1 MDTFKTT
8 GHYNK
13 RMIFLGTLT
22 PLPLFHRIIYG
33 CGFVYALRLLFIA
46 CRYLS
51 LQYAA
56 LGFLLL
62 LCSLLPIIRAWQAI
76 RVTLSRAKELS
87 NNTQFTSFFEEDGL
101 HVINVRGHE
110 NTLAYNVLRFARIY
124 KDYIIIVSKARQYAV
139 IFRNELS
146 PERQQALL
154 DFLRQKNIRISG
166 KLS

>member
-1 MDTFKTT
+1 MDNFKTT

-13 RMIFLGTLT
+13 MMIFLGTLT
-22 PLPLFHRIIYG
+22 PMPLFHRIFYG
-33 CGFVYALRLLFIA
+33 FGFVYALYLLFIS

-51 LQYAA
+51 FQCAA
-56 LGFLLL
+56 LGGLLL
-62 LCSLLPIIRAWQAI
+62 LCSLLPIIRALQAI
-76 RVTLSRAKELS
+76 RITLKRAKELS

-110 NTLAYNVLRFARIY
+110 NTLAYNVLRSARIY
-124 KDYIIIVSKARQYAV
+124 KDYIIIVSKARQYSV

-154 DFLRQKNIRISG
+154 EYLRQRNIRIRG
-166 KLS
+166 KLR